1 MTPKHF
7 TMALITAA
15 MATAPALP
23 AAARGGDAIVG
34 GIIGGII
41 GGAIANEAA
50 KNKRKVAT
58 KSVRI
63 NTSQREDNRRVQT
76 ALNYFGYNAGTPD
89 GALGANSRRA
99 VSSFQ
104 LALGYPV
111 TGQLTQFEHD
121 FLLSSYERAQLGGAN
136 TLAMIAQDPQGASG
150 LLVSW
155 RDELVAGGAGTRSG
169 ASLGSGMPLAP
180 GAAAPGAVVA
190 SAPPVA
196 VAPVPIAPA
205 PVAPAAGQ
213 VAGMSAGA
221 ALPDFFG
228 QGGAV
233 AASLASH
240 CNQVS
245 LLTGTNGGYTTLAS
259 MTDPDQALNEQFCL
273 ARTYAITTGEGLVAQ
288 IQGVSPGAVAEQ
300 CKAFGPV
307 MAGPVAALALQAP
320 ADVLAEAGTV
330 IRGTGMAPAQLAGT
344 ARICLSVG
352 YRTDDMAVATG
363 SALILTALGEGPY
376 AELLGH
382 HLMRGFG
389 TVANPG
395 KAKAWFQLGLDALDA
410 GQPPAF
416 APGQPERSDLIR
428 AVVFGQRPA
437 PAPVPA
443 ASAAP
448 TLPMLAPVAPA
459 PADDATRNTGRSG
472 SSTN

>member
-1 MTPKHF
+1 
-7 TMALITAA
+7 MALITAA
-15 MATAPALP
+15 MTTAPVAP
-23 AAARGGDAIVG
+23 AMARGGDAIVG

-41 GGAIANEAA
+41 GGAIANEAG
-50 KNKRKVAT
+50 KKKKVVKRAP
-58 KSVRI
+58 SVS
-63 NTSQREDNRRVQT
+63 TGQRADNRKVQT

-89 GALGANSRRA
+89 GVMGKNSRRA
-99 VSSFQ
+99 ISSFQ

-111 TGQLTQFEHD
+111 TGQLTEFEHD

-150 LLVSW
+150 LLISW
-155 RDELVAGGAGTRSG
+155 RDELVNGGAGARMDGT
-169 ASLGSGMPLAP
+169 LA
-180 GAAAPGAVVA
+180 GAAPVTPGDAAQGAVVA

-196 VAPVPIAPA
+196 AAPAPIAPTPIA
-205 PVAPAAGQ
+205 PVQGGAQ
-213 VAGMSAGA
+213 EAGMSGGT
-221 ALPDFFG
+221 ALPDFFS

-233 AASLASH
+233 EASLASH

-245 LLTGTNGGYTTLAS
+245 LLTGTNGGYATLAS
-259 MTDPDQALNEQFCL
+259 MSDPDQALNEQFCL
-273 ARTYAITTGEGLVAQ
+273 ARTYAITSGEDLVAQ
-288 IQGVSPGAVAEQ
+288 IQGVSPTAVAEQ

-307 MAGPVAALALQAP
+307 MAGPVAALGLKAP

-389 TVANPG
+389 TVANPAL
-395 KAKAWFQLGLDALDA
+395 AKEWFQIGLDALDA
-410 GQPPAF
+410 GQPPVF
-416 APGQPERSDLIR
+416 APGQPERTDLIR

-443 ASAAP
+443 ASSGP
-448 TLPMLAPVAPA
+448 KLPVLTPVAPA
-459 PADDATRNTGRSG
+459 PADDATRSNGRRG